1 MTGNNIVG
9 IIYSNIYDECLS
21 EMTGLR
27 TMGSVPFAGRYR
39 LIDFPL
45 SNMVNSGIEKVGVIT
60 KSNYQSLMDHLGTGK
75 PWDLSRKTEGMFI
88 LPPFASAGNKSFYSG
103 RVEALKANMGFI
115 ARSTEEYILFADCN
129 NIVNIDIDELMDY
142 HTDKAADITIVYK
155 HGKCPRLQ
163 NNMAFSFDDDSRV
176 KMVAMSPASDTIVD
190 YSMNIILMKK
200 SLLQRLVNDAVSM
213 NHESFERDIIQSNVE
228 KLRIYGFEAKGFS
241 LTVDSMQSYFD
252 ANMQLLDPD
261 NCKQL
266 FNRERPIYTKIRDD
280 MPAIYGLGSSVK
292 NSLVANGCI
301 IDGEVENSILFRG
314 VRVEKGAVVKNS
326 ILCQGSFVASGSS
339 LNYTVTDKSVA
350 ITPNKNLSGAED
362 YPVYVGKGIVI

>member
-142 HTDKAADITIVYK
+142 HTDKTADITIVYK

-252 ANMQLLDPD
+252 ANMQLLDLD

-266 FNRERPIYTKIRDD
+266 FNRERPIYTKVRDD